1 MPPFF
6 PRFYAAVSL
15 NKHIKSVHGKKDVVK
30 KNPEMFKCGYC
41 PVSFPHKFSL
51 VKHLESAHDIAPKR
65 DHTCEECGKSFSTPS
80 SLKTHVNKG
89 KKTIFFLKISDIK
102 FWKYKKFPDHPSE
115 ETLNQ
120 IECKCDQ
127 CDKNFNTAL
136 ELNQHLTIIHLRED
150 TLTCDRCQTKWASTS
165 VLQKHI
171 AEIHKALVFPCELCG
186 RTFRCRYT
194 MTAHVREVHQ
204 KTDEYPCDR

>member
-1 MPPFF
+1 MPQSITNYFFAPFF

-89 KKTIFFLKISDIK
+89 K
-102 FWKYKKFPDHPSE
+102 
-115 ETLNQ
+115 
-120 IECKCDQ
+120 
-127 CDKNFNTAL
+127 
-136 ELNQHLTIIHLRED
+136 
-150 TLTCDRCQTKWASTS
+150 
-165 VLQKHI
+165 
-171 AEIHKALVFPCELCG
+171 
-186 RTFRCRYT
+186 RTFFCMKFSGT
-194 MTAHVREVHQ
+194 MQ
-204 KTDEYPCDR
+204 L

>member
-1 MPPFF
+1 MEKGKKKPASMYAGSNIEPRQFLIIFCPLF

-89 KKTIFFLKISDIK
+89 KIFF
-102 FWKYKKFPDHPSE
+102 E
-115 ETLNQ
+115 N
-120 IECKCDQ
+120 
-127 CDKNFNTAL
+127 
-136 ELNQHLTIIHLRED
+136 
-150 TLTCDRCQTKWASTS
+150 
-165 VLQKHI
+165 
-171 AEIHKALVFPCELCG
+171 
-186 RTFRCRYT
+186 
-194 MTAHVREVHQ
+194 
-204 KTDEYPCDR
+204 

>member
-1 MPPFF
+1 MILC
-6 PRFYAAVSL
+6 SC
-15 NKHIKSVHGKKDVVK
+15 
-30 KNPEMFKCGYC
+30 KN
-41 PVSFPHKFSL
+41 
-51 VKHLESAHDIAPKR
+51 I
-65 DHTCEECGKSFSTPS
+65 
-80 SLKTHVNKG
+80 
-89 KKTIFFLKISDIK
+89 
-102 FWKYKKFPDHPSE
+102 KKFPDHPSE

>member
-1 MPPFF
+1 MCGCECGNPHSSNIKSTWGCGPHIIMRCALVPYFCYVRIKKQPVPDRVLPLSINYFCPFLF
-6 PRFYAAVSL
+6 IYRFYAAVSL

-89 KKTIFFLKISDIK
+89 KTQF
-102 FWKYKKFPDHPSE
+102 
-115 ETLNQ
+115 
-120 IECKCDQ
+120 DQ
-127 CDKNFNTAL
+127 
-136 ELNQHLTIIHLRED
+136 RG
-150 TLTCDRCQTKWASTS
+150 S
-165 VLQKHI
+165 
-171 AEIHKALVFPCELCG
+171 
-186 RTFRCRYT
+186 
-194 MTAHVREVHQ
+194 
-204 KTDEYPCDR
+204 